1 MIPQIRVFDEIHT
14 VDYCNIFSLR
24 YTHSYTFN
32 AMWISYVFPFLAQ
45 QCVSLLKD
53 ALGSPPSGQALA
65 AKERLHLQ
73 VEGRYVSV
81 LRGKAGALY
90 LGPEGYGGP
99 LVESPGNWIF
109 VCLFCSKIYIYRCIY
124 VFI

>member
-1 MIPQIRVFDEIHT
+1 
-14 VDYCNIFSLR
+14 
-24 YTHSYTFN
+24 
-32 AMWISYVFPFLAQ
+32 MWISYVFPFLAQ

-73 VEGRYVSV
+73 VQGRYVSV

-99 LVESPGNWIF
+99 LVESPGNWI
-109 VCLFCSKIYIYRCIY
+109 CLFILFKIYKYYICIY
-124 VFI
+124 LFI

>member
-1 MIPQIRVFDEIHT
+1 
-14 VDYCNIFSLR
+14 
-24 YTHSYTFN
+24 
-32 AMWISYVFPFLAQ
+32 MWISYVFPFLAQ
-45 QCVSLLKD
+45 QFVSLLKD

-99 LVESPGNWIF
+99 HD
-109 VCLFCSKIYIYRCIY
+109 IYIYTRYIY
-124 VFI
+124 IIFYMYIYILFTLYI

>member
-1 MIPQIRVFDEIHT
+1 
-14 VDYCNIFSLR
+14 
-24 YTHSYTFN
+24 
-32 AMWISYVFPFLAQ
+32 MWISYVFPFLAQ
-45 QCVSLLKD
+45 QFVSLLKD

-99 LVESPGNWIF
+99 HD
-109 VCLFCSKIYIYRCIY
+109 IYIYTRYIHIY
-124 VFI
+124 TIYIYYILYVYIYIIYFIYIIYI